1 MGSMNLGIY
10 TTTLADSEQLEKVS
24 QYLNNSVDSNRW
36 SDVSLFYNDIGFN
49 PFQIKCGMFNSTD
62 LWNFKGKL
70 IVSSLECVVK
80 ASNIVNNIE
89 IYYYYGWEKRP
100 AVLDT
105 LFVLNNKI
113 KILCRN
119 DDDASFIYRT
129 TGQKPIA
136 VADNYQ
142 LIEII

>member
-1 MGSMNLGIY
+1 MNLGIY
-10 TTTLADSEQLEKVS
+10 TKTLADSEQLEKLS
-24 QYLNNSVDSNRW
+24 QYINNSADSNRW
-36 SDVSLFYNDIGFN
+36 SDISLFYDDIGFN

-70 IVSSLECVVK
+70 IVSSLESVIK
-80 ASNIVNNIE
+80 ATNIVNHIE

-100 AVLDT
+100 AILDT
-105 LFVLNNKI
+105 LLVLNSNTKI
-113 KILCRN
+113 VCRN
-119 DDDASFIYRT
+119 DADASFVYRT

-142 LIEII
+142 LLEII

>member
-1 MGSMNLGIY
+1 
-10 TTTLADSEQLEKVS
+10 
-24 QYLNNSVDSNRW
+24 
-36 SDVSLFYNDIGFN
+36 
-49 PFQIKCGMFNSTD
+49 
-62 LWNFKGKL
+62 
-70 IVSSLECVVK
+70 VVK

>member
-1 MGSMNLGIY
+1 MNLGIY
-10 TTTLADSEQLEKVS
+10 TTTLGDSEQLEKLS
-24 QYLNNSVDSNRW
+24 QYLNASVDSNKW
-36 SDVSLFYNDIGFN
+36 SDVSLFYDDIGFN
-49 PFQIKCGMFNSTD
+49 PFQINCGMFNSTD

-70 IVSSLECVVK
+70 IASSLECVVK

-100 AVLDT
+100 SVLDA
-105 LFVLNNKI
+105 LFVINSKTKI
-113 KILCRN
+113 ICRN

-129 TGQKPIA
+129 TGKKPVA

-142 LIEII
+142 LLEII